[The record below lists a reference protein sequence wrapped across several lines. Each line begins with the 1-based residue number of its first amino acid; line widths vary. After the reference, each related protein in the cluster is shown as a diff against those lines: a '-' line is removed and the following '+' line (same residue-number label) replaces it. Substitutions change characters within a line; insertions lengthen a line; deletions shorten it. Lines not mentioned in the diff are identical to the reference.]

1 MAHVTMPRL
10 MVFDRFGSY
19 VADLDPA
26 DVFEATHHAVIN
38 GEDALSIST
47 TERLAKGQR
56 VVWRDERGLWHEHV
70 VAGGD
75 EAHDS
80 GRAEVGTYY
89 CESSW
94 SELRTA
100 PLVIDKRPGLQ
111 SPVNAR
117 AALESALDGTRWG
130 VGEVDV
136 TTLAGTSWYHVSPWD
151 AVKDVVEVW
160 GGELRADVEAG
171 QTGVTSRKLSL
182 VESLG
187 SGSGVRLDYGR
198 DVSGIKVTYDEGD
211 VVTALYCYGKGVE
224 TDSGGYG
231 RKIGIEDVNG
241 GVPYVEDAEAKQVWG
256 QMGPRGLDN
265 SYGIFEDG
273 ECEDPATLK
282 QEGIAAL
289 KDAARPK
296 VQYSA
301 TVEQFARAGTD
312 LRGAGLGVRVDI
324 VDRSFYR
331 DRHGADMDLRLTGRV
346 VELTE
351 SLLDPSSTQVV
362 VGDVMG
368 TITDQLAEL
377 QGSVNKL
384 TGSAP
389 TWTDAATNATAYV
402 NDLIDRLNQEINATG
417 GYTYVKP
424 GQGIWV
430 YDKTEDNNPT
440 KVINLMGGSMRIA
453 DSKTSSGDWDWQSVF
468 VSGHIAT
475 QLVTAANLVSGT
487 IRSVDGSMTIDL
499 DNNVVDMPFA
509 RVDSSGVTVGDF
521 RQPSLGPNARMASGS
536 FQVRNGG
543 SVLGSF
549 SGDGLRVY
557 RSGQLVASFLSDGTR
572 LYQGGKQVAH
582 FSSSSVGLGE
592 NSSDSQVSL
601 SGGMAGMRY
610 RRESGYYIIDAD
622 NLQVGENNDS
632 VQIGDTGRI
641 LLSGASVQIGRSSPV
656 TAVSAYCGGN
666 FRQLKAIHRLTNPN
680 QSNTFIYLVEGSSE
694 LSSLVSAGWVD
705 QGAQFWA
712 FA

>member
-10 MVFDRFGSY
+10 MVFDRFGVY
-19 VADLDPA
+19 VRDLDPA

-56 VVWRDERGLWHEHV
+56 VVWRDARGLWHEHV

-75 EAHDS
+75 EAHDTGTS
-80 GRAEVGTYY
+80 EVGTYY

-136 TTLAGTSWYHVSPWD
+136 ETLAGTSWYHVSPWD

-171 QTGVTSRKLSL
+171 QSGVTSRSLSL
-182 VESLG
+182 VKSLG

-198 DVSGIKVTYDEGD
+198 DVSGITVTYDESD

-224 TDSGGYG
+224 TEAGGYG

-256 QMGPRGLDN
+256 QMGPDGLDN
-265 SYGIFEDG
+265 SYGIFEDS

-282 QEGIAAL
+282 DEGIAAL

-301 TVEQFARAGTD
+301 TVEAFARAGTD
-312 LRGAGLGVRVDI
+312 LRGAGLGDRVDI

-351 SLLDPSSTQVV
+351 SLLDQSRTEVV

-368 TITDQLAEL
+368 TIADQLAEL
-377 QGSVNKL
+377 QGSVTKL

-430 YDKTEDNNPT
+430 YDKAEDNSPT

-509 RVDSSGVTVGDF
+509 RADSSGVTVGDF
-521 RQPSLGPNARMASGS
+521 RKQTLGANAHMDAASGS
-536 FQVRNGG
+536 FQVRVAQTVLASMGTGGLDFYQGGRLVSRYDASGVRLYQNG
-543 SVLGSF
+543 V
-549 SGDGLRVY
+549 
-557 RSGQLVASFLSDGTR
+557 QVASFGVGKVRLGEDGSSSKIDMCDGVFEIGVSDGSANIALMNT
-572 LYQGGKQVAH
+572 YNQMT
-582 FSSSSVGLGE
+582 VGVYNNAAGFIDPSITFVGGE
-592 NSSDSQVSL
+592 NYGQDIEVRMGS
-601 SGGMAGMRY
+601 
-610 RRESGYYIIDAD
+610 
-622 NLQVGENNDS
+622 
-632 VQIGDTGRI
+632 
-641 LLSGASVQIGRSSPV
+641 V
-656 TAVSAYCGGN
+656 TASLN
-666 FRQLKAIHRLTNPN
+666 PFHRITNPN
-680 QSNTFIYLVEGSSE
+680 TNERVYLTDGAEKDG
-694 LSSLVSAGWVD
+694 LLSAGWHD
-705 QGAQFWA
+705 DGIYFYA
-712 FA
+712 FI

>member
-1 MAHVTMPRL
+1 

-19 VADLDPA
+19 VRDLDPA

-56 VVWRDERGLWHEHV
+56 IVWRDARGLWHEHV

-75 EAHDS
+75 EAHDTGTS
-80 GRAEVGTYY
+80 EVGTYY

-117 AALESALDGTRWG
+117 AALESALEGTRWG

-136 TTLAGTSWYHVSPWD
+136 DTIAGTSWYHVSPWD

-171 QTGVTSRKLSL
+171 QTGVTSRSLSL
-182 VESLG
+182 VKSLG

-198 DVSGIKVTYDEGD
+198 DVSGITVTYDESD

-224 TDSGGYG
+224 TEAGGYG
-231 RKIGIEDVNG
+231 RKIGIEEVNG

-265 SYGIFEDG
+265 AYGIFEDS
-273 ECEDPATLK
+273 ECDDPATLK
-282 QEGIAAL
+282 EEGVAAL
-289 KDAARPK
+289 ADAARPK

-312 LRGAGLGVRVDI
+312 LRGAGLGDRVDI

-331 DRHGADMDLRLTGRV
+331 DRHGADADLRLTGRV

-351 SLLDPSSTQVV
+351 SLLDPSSTEVT

-368 TITDQLAEL
+368 TITDQLADL

-430 YDKTEDNNPT
+430 YDKAEDNNPT

-487 IRSVDGSMTIDL
+487 IKSVDGSMTIDL

-509 RVDSSGVTVGDF
+509 RVDSTGVTVGDF
-521 RQPSLGPNARMASGS
+521 RKQTLGPNARMASGS
-536 FQVRNGG
+536 FQVRNGS

-557 RSGQLVASFLSDGTR
+557 RSGKLVASFLSDGTR
-572 LYQGGKQVAH
+572 LYQEGKQVAH
-582 FSSSSVGLGE
+582 FGASNIGLGD
-592 NSSDSQVSL
+592 NGSSAVIKL
-601 SGGMAGMRY
+601 SGGIAEMRY
-610 RRESGYYIIDAD
+610 SERSNAYTISSDRMVIGLPSELIQLGDAD
-622 NLQVGENNDS
+622 NLV
-632 VQIGDTGRI
+632 
-641 LLSGASVQIGRSSPV
+641 LSGVNVSIGKGSPATV
-656 TAVSAYCGGN
+656 VRAYCGGN
-666 FRQLKAIHRLTNPN
+666 FRQLKAIHRLSNPY
-680 QSNTFIYLVEGSSE
+680 QGNTFIYIPEGSPE

-705 QGAQFWA
+705 QGTYFYA

>member
-56 VVWRDERGLWHEHV
+56 VVWRDARGLWHEHV

-75 EAHDS
+75 EAHDTGTS
-80 GRAEVGTYY
+80 EVGTYY

-136 TTLAGTSWYHVSPWD
+136 ETLAGTSWYHVSPWD

-171 QTGVTSRKLSL
+171 QSGVTSRSLSL
-182 VESLG
+182 VKSLG

-198 DVSGIKVTYDEGD
+198 DVSGITVTYDESD

-224 TDSGGYG
+224 TEAGGYG

-256 QMGPRGLDN
+256 QMGPDGLDN
-265 SYGIFEDG
+265 SYGIFEDS

-282 QEGIAAL
+282 DEGIAAL

-301 TVEQFARAGTD
+301 TVEAFARAGTD
-312 LRGAGLGVRVDI
+312 LRGAGLGDRVDI

-351 SLLDPSSTQVV
+351 SLLDQSRTEVV

-368 TITDQLAEL
+368 TIADQLAEL
-377 QGSVNKL
+377 QGSVTKL

-430 YDKTEDNNPT
+430 YDKAEDNSPT

-487 IRSVDGSMTIDL
+487 IRSADGSMTIDL

-509 RVDSSGVTVGDF
+509 RVDSTGVTVGDF
-521 RQPSLGPNARMASGS
+521 RQQTLGANAHMDAASGS
-536 FQVRNGG
+536 FQVRVAQTVLASMGTGGLDFYQGGRLVSRYDASGVRLYQNG
-543 SVLGSF
+543 V
-549 SGDGLRVY
+549 
-557 RSGQLVASFLSDGTR
+557 QVASFGVGKVRLGEDGSSSKIDMCGGVFEIGVSDGSANIALMNT
-572 LYQGGKQVAH
+572 YNQMT
-582 FSSSSVGLGE
+582 VGVYNNAAGFISPSITFVGGE
-592 NSSDSQVSL
+592 NYGQDIEVRMGS
-601 SGGMAGMRY
+601 
-610 RRESGYYIIDAD
+610 
-622 NLQVGENNDS
+622 
-632 VQIGDTGRI
+632 
-641 LLSGASVQIGRSSPV
+641 V
-656 TAVSAYCGGN
+656 TASLNPFY
-666 FRQLKAIHRLTNPN
+666 RITNPN
-680 QSNTFIYLVEGSSE
+680 TNERVYLTDGAEKDG
-694 LSSLVSAGWVD
+694 LLSAGWHD
-705 QGAQFWA
+705 DGIYFYA
-712 FA
+712 FI

>member
-1 MAHVTMPRL
+1 
-10 MVFDRFGSY
+10 MVFDRFGGY
-19 VADLDPA
+19 VMDLDPA
-26 DVFEATHHAVIN
+26 DVFEATRHAVIN
-38 GEDALSIST
+38 GEDSLSVST
-47 TERLAKGQR
+47 TARLAKGQR
-56 VVWRDERGLWHEHV
+56 VVWRDGQGLWHEHV

-136 TTLAGTSWYHVSPWD
+136 GTLAGTSWYHVSPWD

-171 QTGVTSRKLSL
+171 QTGVTSRRLSL

-198 DVSGIKVTYDEGD
+198 DVSGITVTYDESD

-224 TDSGGYG
+224 TESGGYG

-241 GVPYVEDAEAKQVWG
+241 GVPYVEDAEARQVWG
-256 QMGPRGLDN
+256 QMGPDGLDN
-265 SYGIFEDG
+265 SYGIFEDS
-273 ECEDPATLK
+273 ECDDPAILK
-282 QEGIAAL
+282 AEGVAAL
-289 KDAARPK
+289 ADAARPK

-301 TVEQFARAGTD
+301 TVEAFARAGTD
-312 LRGAGLGVRVDI
+312 LRGAGLGDRVDV

-331 DRHGADMDLRLTGRV
+331 DRHGTDADLRLTGRV
-346 VELTE
+346 VEVTE

-368 TITDQLAEL
+368 TIADQLAEL
-377 QGSVNKL
+377 QGSVTKL

-402 NDLIDRLNQEINATG
+402 NDLIDRLNAEINATG

-430 YDKTEDNNPT
+430 YDRAEDNDPT

-487 IRSVDGSMTIDL
+487 IRSVDGSMVIDL
-499 DNNVVDMPFA
+499 DNNVVNMPFA
-509 RVDSSGVTVGDF
+509 RMDSTGVTVGDF
-521 RQPSLGPNARMASGS
+521 RQQQLGANAHMDASTGS
-536 FQVRNGG
+536 FQVR
-543 SVLGSF
+543 
-549 SGDGLRVY
+549 
-557 RSGQLVASFLSDGTR
+557 VASTVLASFGANVIDLG
-572 LYQGGKQVAH
+572 A
-582 FSSSSVGLGE
+582 SSSKSTIYLCGRKASITTDTYGRLEITVKGSTSGGTVLVIGE
-592 NSSDSQVSL
+592 DYFEVHSNNSS
-601 SGGMAGMRY
+601 GAPAGFM
-610 RRESGYYIIDAD
+610 
-622 NLQVGENNDS
+622 
-632 VQIGDTGRI
+632 VQPGDFGTVIG
-641 LLSGASVQIGRSSPV
+641 QPRSNAPV
-656 TAVSAYCGGN
+656 KAVDPGGN
-666 FRQLKAIHRLTNPN
+666 IRTLQPLYRLTNPY
-680 QSNTFIYLVEGSSE
+680 QANTFIYVPDGAEKD
-694 LSSLVSAGWVD
+694 SLISAGWQD
-705 QGAQFWA
+705 QGATFYA
-712 FA
+712 FV

>member
-75 EAHDS
+75 ESHDS
-80 GRAEVGTYY
+80 GRSEVGTYY

-100 PLVIDKRPGLQ
+100 PLVIDRRPGLQ
-111 SPVNAR
+111 SPVSAR
-117 AALESALDGTRWG
+117 AALESALEGTRWG

-136 TTLAGTSWYHVSPWD
+136 DTIAGTSWYHVSPWD

-171 QTGVTSRKLSL
+171 QSGVTSRSLSL
-182 VESLG
+182 VKSLG

-198 DVSGIKVTYDEGD
+198 DVSGITVTYDESD

-224 TDSGGYG
+224 TEAGGYG

-256 QMGPRGLDN
+256 QMGPDGLDN
-265 SYGIFEDG
+265 SYGIFEDS

-282 QEGIAAL
+282 DEGLAAL

-301 TVEQFARAGTD
+301 TVEAFARAGTD
-312 LRGAGLGVRVDI
+312 LRGAGLGDRVDI

-351 SLLDPSSTQVV
+351 SLLDQSRTEVV

-368 TITDQLAEL
+368 TIADQLAEL
-377 QGSVNKL
+377 QGSVTKL

-430 YDKTEDNNPT
+430 YDKAEDNSPT

-509 RVDSSGVTVGDF
+509 RVDSTGVTVGDF
-521 RQPSLGPNARMASGS
+521 RQQTLGANAHMDAASGS
-536 FQVRNGG
+536 FQVRVAQTVLASMGTGGLDFYQGGRLVSRYDASGVRLYQNG
-543 SVLGSF
+543 V
-549 SGDGLRVY
+549 
-557 RSGQLVASFLSDGTR
+557 QVASFGVGKVRLGEDGSSSKIDMCDGVFEIGVSDGSANIALMNT
-572 LYQGGKQVAH
+572 YNQMT
-582 FSSSSVGLGE
+582 VGVYNNAAGFIDPSITFVGGE
-592 NSSDSQVSL
+592 NYGQDIEVRMGSVTASL
-601 SGGMAGMRY
+601 NPFHRITNPNTNERVY
-610 RRESGYYIIDAD
+610 LAD
-622 NLQVGENNDS
+622 GAEKD
-632 VQIGDTGRI
+632 I
-641 LLSGASVQIGRSSPV
+641 LLS
-656 TAVSAYCGGN
+656 
-666 FRQLKAIHRLTNPN
+666 
-680 QSNTFIYLVEGSSE
+680 
-694 LSSLVSAGWVD
+694 AGWHD
-705 QGAQFWA
+705 DGIYFYA
-712 FA
+712 FI

>member
-1 MAHVTMPRL
+1 MTMPRL
-10 MVFDRFGSY
+10 MVFDRFGAY
-19 VADLDPA
+19 VRDLDPA

-75 EAHDS
+75 ESHDS
-80 GRAEVGTYY
+80 GRSEVGTYY

-100 PLVIDKRPGLQ
+100 PLVIDRRPGLQ

-117 AALESALDGTRWG
+117 AALESALEGTRWG

-136 TTLAGTSWYHVSPWD
+136 DTLAGTSWYHVSPWD
-151 AVKDVVEVW
+151 AVKGVVEVW

-224 TDSGGYG
+224 TEAGGYG
-231 RKIGIEDVNG
+231 RKIGIEDVND

-265 SYGIFEDG
+265 AYGIFEDSD
-273 ECEDPATLK
+273 CDDPATLK
-282 QEGIAAL
+282 DEGIAAL

-301 TVEQFARAGTD
+301 TVEAFSRAGTD
-312 LRGAGLGVRVDI
+312 LRGAGLGDRVDI

-346 VELTE
+346 VEVTE

-368 TITDQLAEL
+368 TITDQLADL

-430 YDKTEDNNPT
+430 YDRAEDNNPT

-499 DNNVVDMPFA
+499 DNNIVDMPFA

-521 RQPSLGPNARMASGS
+521 RQQTLGANAHMDAATGS

-557 RSGQLVASFLSDGTR
+557 QGGKLVARFLSDGTR

-601 SGGMAGMRY
+601 SGGMASMLY
-610 RRESGYYIIDAD
+610 RRESGYYIIDAN

-632 VQIGDTGRI
+632 VQIGDTGSII
-641 LLSGASVQIGRSSPV
+641 LSSASVQIGRSSPV
-656 TAVSAYCGGN
+656 TSVRAYCGGN
-666 FRQLKAIHRLTNPN
+666 FRQLKAIHRLTNPY
-680 QSNTFIYLVEGSSE
+680 QANTFVYIAEGTPE

-705 QGAQFWA
+705 QGTYFYA

>member
-1 MAHVTMPRL
+1 

-26 DVFEATHHAVIN
+26 DVFEATRHAVIN
-38 GEDALSIST
+38 GEDSLSVST
-47 TERLAKGQR
+47 TARLAKGQR
-56 VVWRDERGLWHEHV
+56 VVWRDARGLWHEHV

-111 SPVNAR
+111 SPVSAR

-182 VESLG
+182 VKSLG

-198 DVSGIKVTYDEGD
+198 DVSGITVTYDESD

-224 TDSGGYG
+224 TEAGGYG

-241 GVPYVEDAEAKQVWG
+241 GVPYVEDAEARQVWG
-256 QMGPRGLDN
+256 QMGPNGLDN
-265 SYGIFEDG
+265 AYGIFEDSD
-273 ECEDPATLK
+273 CDDPSRLK
-282 QEGIAAL
+282 DEGIAAL

-301 TVEQFARAGTD
+301 TVEAFARAGTD
-312 LRGAGLGVRVDI
+312 LRGAGLGDRVDV

-331 DRHGADMDLRLTGRV
+331 DRHGADADLRLTGRV
-346 VELTE
+346 VEVTE

-368 TITDQLAEL
+368 TVADQLAEL
-377 QGSVNKL
+377 QGSVTKL
-384 TGSAP
+384 AGSAP

-430 YDKTEDNNPT
+430 YDKAEDNNPT

-487 IRSVDGSMTIDL
+487 IRSADGSMTIDL
-499 DNNVVDMPFA
+499 DNNVVNMPFA
-509 RVDSSGVTVGDF
+509 RADSTGVTVGDF
-521 RQPSLGPNARMASGS
+521 RQRQLGPNAHMDASTGS
-536 FQVRNGG
+536 FQVRVASTVLASFSSQLIELGKNAISSVIKMCGGAGQISVNDGAITLGGTNGAAVTGGG
-543 SVLGSF
+543 SNYVQETSSSNQLSF
-549 SGDGLRVY
+549 SKLELMARDLGGVDATVSMTIDGL
-557 RSGQLVASFLSDGTR
+557 
-572 LYQGGKQVAH
+572 GKQ
-582 FSSSSVGLGE
+582 SSCSANAFFTL
-592 NSSDSQVSL
+592 
-601 SGGMAGMRY
+601 
-610 RRESGYYIIDAD
+610 IDALD
-622 NLQVGENNDS
+622 GRS
-632 VQIGDTGRI
+632 VVPLYRLSNPYDGNAKVLTCSQTERQN
-641 LLSGASVQIGRSSPV
+641 LLSSGWDDEGISCYVI
-656 TAVSAYCGGN
+656 
-666 FRQLKAIHRLTNPN
+666 
-680 QSNTFIYLVEGSSE
+680 GSS
-694 LSSLVSAGWVD
+694 G
-705 QGAQFWA
+705 
-712 FA
+712 

>member
-10 MVFDRFGSY
+10 MVFDRFGAY

-38 GEDALSIST
+38 GEDSLSVST
-47 TERLAKGQR
+47 TARLAKGQR

-75 EAHDS
+75 ESHDS
-80 GRAEVGTYY
+80 GRSEVGAYY

-117 AALESALDGTRWG
+117 AAMESALDGTRWG

-136 TTLAGTSWYHVSPWD
+136 GTLAGTSWYHVSPWD

-182 VESLG
+182 VKSLG

-198 DVSGIKVTYDEGD
+198 DVSGITVTYDESD

-224 TDSGGYG
+224 TDAGGYG

-241 GVPYVEDAEAKQVWG
+241 GVPYVEDAEARQVWG
-256 QMGPRGLDN
+256 QMGPDGLDN
-265 SYGIFEDG
+265 AYGIFEDG

-282 QEGIAAL
+282 QEGLDAL
-289 KDAARPK
+289 ADAARPK

-312 LRGAGLGVRVDI
+312 LRGAGLGDRVDI

-331 DRHGADMDLRLTGRV
+331 DRHGADADLRLTGRV
-346 VELTE
+346 VEVTE

-368 TITDQLAEL
+368 TIADQLAEL
-377 QGSVNKL
+377 QGSVTKL

-402 NDLIDRLNQEINATG
+402 NDLIDRLNAEINATG

-430 YDKTEDNNPT
+430 YDKAEDDDPT

-509 RVDSSGVTVGDF
+509 RADSTGVTVGDF
-521 RQPSLGPNARMASGS
+521 REPALGANAHMDAASGS
-536 FQVRNGG
+536 FQVRVASTVLASMGAGGLDFYQGGRLVSRYDASGVKLYQNGT
-543 SVLGSF
+543 
-549 SGDGLRVY
+549 
-557 RSGQLVASFLSDGTR
+557 QVASFGV
-572 LYQGGKQVAH
+572 GK
-582 FSSSSVGLGE
+582 VGLGE
-592 NSSDSQVSL
+592 DGSSSKIDMCDGVFEIGASDGSANIALMNTYNQMTV
-601 SGGMAGMRY
+601 GVYNNAAGFINP
-610 RRESGYYIIDAD
+610 SITFVG
-622 NLQVGENNDS
+622 GENYGQDIEVRMGS
-632 VQIGDTGRI
+632 
-641 LLSGASVQIGRSSPV
+641 V
-656 TAVSAYCGGN
+656 TASLNPIY
-666 FRQLKAIHRLTNPN
+666 RLTNPN
-680 QSNTFIYLVEGSSE
+680 TNERVELPQGAEMSNL
-694 LSSLVSAGWVD
+694 LSAGWTNDGVK
-705 QGAQFWA
+705 FYA

>member
-75 EAHDS
+75 ESHDS
-80 GRAEVGTYY
+80 GRSEVGTYY

-100 PLVIDKRPGLQ
+100 PLVIDRRPGLQ
-111 SPVNAR
+111 SPVSAR
-117 AALESALDGTRWG
+117 AALESALEGTRWG

-136 TTLAGTSWYHVSPWD
+136 DTIAGTSWYHVSPWD

-171 QTGVTSRKLSL
+171 QSGVTSRSLSL
-182 VESLG
+182 VKSLG

-198 DVSGIKVTYDEGD
+198 DVSGITVTYDESD

-224 TDSGGYG
+224 TEAGGYG

-256 QMGPRGLDN
+256 QMGPDGLDN
-265 SYGIFEDG
+265 SYGIFEDS

-282 QEGIAAL
+282 DEGIAAL

-301 TVEQFARAGTD
+301 TVEAFARAGTD
-312 LRGAGLGVRVDI
+312 LRGAGLGDRVDI

-351 SLLDPSSTQVV
+351 SLLDQSRTEVV

-368 TITDQLAEL
+368 TIADQLAEL
-377 QGSVNKL
+377 QGSVTKL

-430 YDKTEDNNPT
+430 YDKAEDNSPT

-509 RVDSSGVTVGDF
+509 RVDSTGVTVGDF
-521 RQPSLGPNARMASGS
+521 RQQTLGANAHMDAASGS
-536 FQVRNGG
+536 FQVRVAQTVLASMGTGGLDFYQGGRLVSRYDASGVRLYQNG
-543 SVLGSF
+543 V
-549 SGDGLRVY
+549 
-557 RSGQLVASFLSDGTR
+557 QVASFGVGKVRLGEDGSSSKIDMCGGVFEIGVSDGSANIALMNT
-572 LYQGGKQVAH
+572 YNQMT
-582 FSSSSVGLGE
+582 VGVYNNAAGFISPSITFVGGE
-592 NSSDSQVSL
+592 NYGQDIEVRMGS
-601 SGGMAGMRY
+601 
-610 RRESGYYIIDAD
+610 
-622 NLQVGENNDS
+622 
-632 VQIGDTGRI
+632 
-641 LLSGASVQIGRSSPV
+641 V
-656 TAVSAYCGGN
+656 TASLNPFY
-666 FRQLKAIHRLTNPN
+666 RITNPN
-680 QSNTFIYLVEGSSE
+680 TNERVYLTDGAEKDG
-694 LSSLVSAGWVD
+694 LLSAGWHD
-705 QGAQFWA
+705 DGIYFYA
-712 FA
+712 FI

>member
-10 MVFDRFGSY
+10 MVFDRFGVY
-19 VADLDPA
+19 VRDLDPA

-56 VVWRDERGLWHEHV
+56 VVWRDARGLWHEHV

-75 EAHDS
+75 EAHDTGTS
-80 GRAEVGTYY
+80 EVGTYY

-136 TTLAGTSWYHVSPWD
+136 ETLAGTSWYHVSPWD

-171 QTGVTSRKLSL
+171 QSGVTSRSLSL
-182 VESLG
+182 VKSLG

-198 DVSGIKVTYDEGD
+198 DVSGITVTYDESD

-224 TDSGGYG
+224 TEAGGYG

-256 QMGPRGLDN
+256 QMGPDGLDN
-265 SYGIFEDG
+265 SYGIFEDS

-282 QEGIAAL
+282 DEGIAAL

-301 TVEQFARAGTD
+301 TVEAFARAGTD
-312 LRGAGLGVRVDI
+312 LRGAGLGDRVDI

-351 SLLDPSSTQVV
+351 SLLDQSRTEVV

-368 TITDQLAEL
+368 TIADQLAEL
-377 QGSVNKL
+377 QGSVTKL

-430 YDKTEDNNPT
+430 YDKAEDNSPT

-509 RVDSSGVTVGDF
+509 RADSSGVTVGDF
-521 RQPSLGPNARMASGS
+521 RKQTLGANAHMDAASGS
-536 FQVRNGG
+536 FQVRVAQTVLASMGTGGLDFYQGGRLVSRYDASGVRLYQNG
-543 SVLGSF
+543 V
-549 SGDGLRVY
+549 
-557 RSGQLVASFLSDGTR
+557 QVASFGVGKVRLGEDGSSSKIDMCDGVFEIGVSDGSANIALMNT
-572 LYQGGKQVAH
+572 YNQMT
-582 FSSSSVGLGE
+582 VGVYNNAAGFIDPSITFVGGE
-592 NSSDSQVSL
+592 NYGQDIEVRMGS
-601 SGGMAGMRY
+601 
-610 RRESGYYIIDAD
+610 
-622 NLQVGENNDS
+622 
-632 VQIGDTGRI
+632 
-641 LLSGASVQIGRSSPV
+641 V
-656 TAVSAYCGGN
+656 TASLN
-666 FRQLKAIHRLTNPN
+666 PFHRITNPN
-680 QSNTFIYLVEGSSE
+680 TNERVYLADGAEKDG
-694 LSSLVSAGWVD
+694 LLSAGWHD
-705 QGAQFWA
+705 DGIYFYA
-712 FA
+712 FI

>member
-10 MVFDRFGSY
+10 MVFDRFGVY
-19 VADLDPA
+19 VRDLDPA

-56 VVWRDERGLWHEHV
+56 VVWRDARGLWHEHV

-75 EAHDS
+75 EAHDTGTS
-80 GRAEVGTYY
+80 EVGTYY

-136 TTLAGTSWYHVSPWD
+136 ETLAGTSWYHVSPWD

-171 QTGVTSRKLSL
+171 QSGVTSRSLSL
-182 VESLG
+182 VKSLG

-198 DVSGIKVTYDEGD
+198 DVSGITVTYDESD

-224 TDSGGYG
+224 TEAGGYG

-256 QMGPRGLDN
+256 QMGPDGLDN
-265 SYGIFEDG
+265 SYGIFEDS

-282 QEGIAAL
+282 DEGIAAL

-301 TVEQFARAGTD
+301 TVEAFARAGTD
-312 LRGAGLGVRVDI
+312 LRGAGLGDRVDI

-346 VELTE
+346 VEVTE

-368 TITDQLAEL
+368 TIADQLAEL
-377 QGSVNKL
+377 QGSVTKL

-430 YDKTEDNNPT
+430 YDKAEDNSPT

-487 IRSVDGSMTIDL
+487 IRSADGSMVIDL

-509 RVDSSGVTVGDF
+509 RADSSGVTVGDF
-521 RQPSLGPNARMASGS
+521 RKQTLGANAHMDAASGS
-536 FQVRNGG
+536 FQVRVAQTVLASMGTGGLDFYQGGRLVSRYDASGVRLYQNG
-543 SVLGSF
+543 V
-549 SGDGLRVY
+549 
-557 RSGQLVASFLSDGTR
+557 QVASFGVGKVRLGEDGSSSKIDMCGGVFEIGVSDGSANIALMNT
-572 LYQGGKQVAH
+572 YNQMT
-582 FSSSSVGLGE
+582 VGVYNNAAGFISPSITFVGGE
-592 NSSDSQVSL
+592 NYGQDIEVRMGS
-601 SGGMAGMRY
+601 
-610 RRESGYYIIDAD
+610 
-622 NLQVGENNDS
+622 
-632 VQIGDTGRI
+632 
-641 LLSGASVQIGRSSPV
+641 V
-656 TAVSAYCGGN
+656 TASLNPFY
-666 FRQLKAIHRLTNPN
+666 RITNPN
-680 QSNTFIYLVEGSSE
+680 TNERVYLTDGAEKDG
-694 LSSLVSAGWVD
+694 LLSAGWHD
-705 QGAQFWA
+705 DGIYFYA
-712 FA
+712 FI

>member
-1 MAHVTMPRL
+1 MTMPRL
-10 MVFDRFGSY
+10 TVFDRFGSY
-19 VADLDPA
+19 VTDLDPA
-26 DVFEATHHAVIN
+26 DVFAATRHAVIN
-38 GEDALSIST
+38 GEDSLSVST
-47 TERLAKGQR
+47 TARLAKGQR
-56 VVWRDERGLWHEHV
+56 VVWRDGQGLWHEHV

-75 EAHDS
+75 EAHGE

-100 PLVIDKRPGLQ
+100 PLVIDRRPGLQ
-111 SPVNAR
+111 SPVTAR
-117 AALESALDGTRWG
+117 AALESALDGTRWV

-136 TTLAGTSWYHVSPWD
+136 GTLAGTSWYHVSPWD

-160 GGELRADVEAG
+160 GGELRADIEAG

-198 DVSGIKVTYDEGD
+198 DVSGITVTYDESD

-224 TDSGGYG
+224 TEAGGYG
-231 RKIGIEDVNG
+231 RKIGIEEVNG
-241 GVPYVEDAEAKQVWG
+241 GVPYVEDAEARQVWG
-256 QMGPRGLDN
+256 QMGPNGLDN
-265 SYGIFEDG
+265 SYGIFEDS

-282 QEGIAAL
+282 QEGLDAL
-289 KDAARPK
+289 ADAARPK

-301 TVEQFARAGTD
+301 TVEAFARAGTD
-312 LRGAGLGVRVDI
+312 LRGAGLGDRVDV

-346 VELTE
+346 VEVTE
-351 SLLDPSSTQVV
+351 SLLDPSSTEVT

-368 TITDQLAEL
+368 TVADQLADL
-377 QGSVNKL
+377 QGSVTKL

-430 YDKTEDNNPT
+430 YDRAEDNNPT

-521 RQPSLGPNARMASGS
+521 RQSSLGPNAHMDAASGS
-536 FQVRNGG
+536 FQVRVAQTVLASMGTGGLDFYQGGRIVSRYDASGVKLYQNGT
-543 SVLGSF
+543 
-549 SGDGLRVY
+549 
-557 RSGQLVASFLSDGTR
+557 QVASFGVGKVRLGEDGSSSKIDMCDGVFEIGASDGSANIALMNTYNR
-572 LYQGGKQVAH
+572 LT
-582 FSSSSVGLGE
+582 VGVYNNAAGFINPSITFVGGE
-592 NSSDSQVSL
+592 NYGQDIEVRMGS
-601 SGGMAGMRY
+601 
-610 RRESGYYIIDAD
+610 
-622 NLQVGENNDS
+622 
-632 VQIGDTGRI
+632 
-641 LLSGASVQIGRSSPV
+641 V
-656 TAVSAYCGGN
+656 TASLN
-666 FRQLKAIHRLTNPN
+666 PFHRITNPN
-680 QSNTFIYLVEGSSE
+680 TNERVYLTNGVEMN
-694 LSSLVSAGWVD
+694 SLLSAGWHD
-705 QGAQFWA
+705 DGIYFYA
-712 FA
+712 FI